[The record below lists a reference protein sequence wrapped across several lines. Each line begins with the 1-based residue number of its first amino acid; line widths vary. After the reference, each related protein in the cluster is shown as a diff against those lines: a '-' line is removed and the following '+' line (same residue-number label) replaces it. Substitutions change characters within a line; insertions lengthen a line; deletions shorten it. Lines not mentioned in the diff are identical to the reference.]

1 MKRAIVFLV
10 AVAMVITAAGT
21 AMAGSESGD
30 KEIQIQGSLS
40 KFTNSENDNDIDQ
53 PRLFNLPLIIFFHR
67 IFQSVEPGGETI
79 RSLNRKMVKEHEI
92 HNFLLLRGDLYLGS
106 ATSKIVP
113 YIGGHAGQSS
123 YTYESADS
131 DSSGSTSAYGWHG
144 GLKIFATENTSW
156 NLELNT
162 TTYTPDAEDGQKEID
177 FTNTQFLVGFSYY
190 F

>member
-1 MKRAIVFLV
+1 MKKTIVFLV
-10 AVAMVITAAGT
+10 AAAMVMTGAGT
-21 AMAGSESGD
+21 TMAGSEAGD
-30 KEIQIQGSLS
+30 KEIQIQGSVS
-40 KFTNSENDNDIDQ
+40 KFTNSENDNSSTTTSVQ
-53 PRLFNLPLIIFFHR
+53 LTFNYFFSPN
-67 IFQSVEPGGETI
+67 ISIGGTWWGNNSVTDPEDGDKSTMK
-79 RSLNRKMVKEHEI
+79 N
-92 HNFLLLRGDLYLGS
+92 NFLLLRGDLYLGS

-144 GLKIFATENTSW
+144 GLKIFATENMSW

-177 FTNTQFLVGFSYY
+177 LTNTQFLVGFSYY